1 MIFGIIIGF
10 KYILWYNHIVQILS
24 EIRQSS
30 TYPKLSNIRCFL
42 QWMLRMYSPFWIGLT
57 KMKITADNN
66 PDKIRIVI
74 ITMGTR
80 HRFRLLRILERRG
93 TVIFS
98 ASFAARSRLKVL
110 SNGFLVAKA
119 EMKPS
124 SMLLLSI
131 SGWWDL
137 CVCLLF
143 LAVTV
148 NTTSGSCSWCPGFF
162 RVRLELFPP
171 CRFFRFDFE
180 SLRLCCN
187 D

>member
-1 MIFGIIIGF
+1 MLLIRNTSLISSSNTLLNCRNSTLDELDICITNGLFKTRICVMACII
-10 KYILWYNHIVQILS
+10 
-24 EIRQSS
+24 
-30 TYPKLSNIRCFL
+30 PKPSFS
-42 QWMLRMYSPFWIGLT
+42 WDDEESFWIGLT

-110 SNGFLVAKA
+110 SNGFLVANA

-124 SMLLLSI
+124 SILLLSI
-131 SGWWDL
+131 SG
-137 CVCLLF
+137 
-143 LAVTV
+143 
-148 NTTSGSCSWCPGFF
+148 
-162 RVRLELFPP
+162 
-171 CRFFRFDFE
+171 
-180 SLRLCCN
+180 
-187 D
+187 

>member
-42 QWMLRMYSPFWIGLT
+42 QWMLRMYSPIWIGLT

-98 ASFAARSRLKVL
+98 ASFAARSRLKEL
-110 SNGFLVAKA
+110 SNGFLVANA

>member
-10 KYILWYNHIVQILS
+10 KYMVRYNHIVQILS

-42 QWMLRMYSPFWIGLT
+42 QCMLRMYSLFWIGLT

-98 ASFAARSRLKVL
+98 ASFAARSRLKEL
-110 SNGFLVAKA
+110 SNGFLVANA

-131 SGWWDL
+131 SG
-137 CVCLLF
+137 
-143 LAVTV
+143 
-148 NTTSGSCSWCPGFF
+148 
-162 RVRLELFPP
+162 
-171 CRFFRFDFE
+171 
-180 SLRLCCN
+180 
-187 D
+187 